1 VSKRWRLWG
10 SILLVSV
17 IAWRLDWGQVRSAFA
32 SLDVRLWLAALGVF
46 LLAQVASALRWQLLA
61 RPLGLSGGLGRYT
74 AYYFIGM
81 FFNLVLPTSVG
92 GDVVRAWYLARQAG
106 PAPPAGRRIAAFLSV
121 LADRANGLAVL
132 IAVACAG
139 LWYYP
144 VPLPAWVTYTVVS
157 MGAAVA
163 AGLAVLPFMPRLH
176 ALLPHR
182 PRVQQVVGGVAVY
195 LRHHREVVAATFLSL
210 VVQLANV
217 VIAWLIGAGLGLA
230 VPFPYY
236 CILMSVVAVLTLL
249 PVSVNGMGLREW
261 GTVLLLSPLSV
272 GSAEAVTLSLLT
284 FAVQALAS
292 LGGAVFYLF
301 GRFPRFAATVAAS
314 GPLAG
319 SETRA
324 SEPLAATDGSPGREG
339 RSDAQSVGG
348 GADQGRAR
356 QPPAAA

>member
-10 SILLVSV
+10 SLILVSV
-17 IAWRLDWGQVRSAFA
+17 IAWRLDWEQVRSAFA
-32 SLDVRLWLAALGVF
+32 TLDVRLWLAALGVY
-46 LLAQVASALRWQLLA
+46 LLAQIASALRWQLLA

-74 AYYFIGM
+74 AFYFIGM

-106 PAPPAGRRIAAFLSV
+106 PAPPAGRRTAAFLSV

-139 LWYYP
+139 LGFCP
-144 VPLPAWVTYTVVS
+144 VTLPAWVIGTVAG
-157 MGAAVA
+157 MGAAVV
-163 AGLAVLPFMPRLH
+163 AGLAVLP
-176 ALLPHR
+176 LLPHLHSRLPDR
-182 PRVQQVVGGVAVY
+182 PRVQQAVGGAIVY
-195 LRHHREVVAATFLSL
+195 LRHGRCLAAATLLSL

-217 VIAWLIGAGLGLA
+217 VIAWLIARGLHLE
-230 VPFPYY
+230 VPIAY
-236 CILMSVVAVLTLL
+236 CCIFMSVVAVLTLL
-249 PVSVNGMGLREW
+249 PISVNGMGLREW
-261 GTVLLLSPLSV
+261 GTVLLLNPLGV

-292 LGGAVFYLF
+292 LTGCGFYLF
-301 GRFPRFAATVAAS
+301 GRFPRFTPAAEGAPVADA
-314 GPLAG
+314 P
-319 SETRA
+319 
-324 SEPLAATDGSPGREG
+324 GSPGGEG
-339 RSDAQSVGG
+339 LSDAQSVGG